1 MLDEPVPFQDHPGT
15 LWFFLVLLQ
24 DVPNYILMELSLLTV
39 TDGVV
44 LIGRYLSV
52 RLGVNQH
59 YSPVHM
65 YVAVVTRQ

>member
-1 MLDEPVPFQDHPGT
+1 MLDEPAPLQDHPRT

-39 TDGVV
+39 TDGVL

-52 RLGVNQH
+52 RLGVSQH
-59 YSPVHM
+59 HSPVHTF
-65 YVAVVTRQ
+65 VAVVTWQ